1 MKKLSVLIVTL
12 FALSACSESDVPDM
26 PDSIPAKD
34 NPTTENPIP
43 YEKDYDEVPED
54 SISDDDD
61 LTKSFAAPDSLST
74 SILDN
79 SK

>member
-12 FALSACSESDVPDM
+12 FALSACSESDAPDM

-54 SISDDDD
+54 TTSDDE
-61 LTKSFAAPDSLST
+61 SSVAPDSLST

-79 SK
+79 YK